1 MKTFILSEGKLDS
14 LKKTIIAESYGDK
27 VLLVKK
33 YLDDN
38 YMRATLEKQ
47 GDDGSIKTMGIFVQL
62 NDKHLPT
69 DSRLMA
75 DGVFDI
81 LQNKFVKILGDKGER
96 DRFLIQVIK
105 DWYDNRISKEGC
117 LSRYDF

>member
-38 YMRATLEKQ
+38 YMRATFEKQ